1 MDSVMVS
8 TVLVNILLG
17 CFCLTVLSWVLV
29 GVETFIHDRKREKR
43 EEESAARDVKYH
55 EERMKREKEQAEHER
70 EYHEK
75 RMKSLE

>member
-17 CFCLTVLSWVLV
+17 CFCLAVLSWVLV

-43 EEESAARDVKYH
+43 EESAKRDSNIIEAHGADRQVI
-55 EERMKREKEQAEHER
+55 R
-70 EYHEK
+70 
-75 RMKSLE
+75 

>member
-17 CFCLTVLSWVLV
+17 CFCLAVLAWVMV

-43 EEESAARDVKYH
+43 EEEPAKRDSKYH
-55 EERMKREKEQAEHER
+55 L
-70 EYHEK
+70 K
-75 RMKSLE
+75 RMEQMDK

>member
-17 CFCLTVLSWVLV
+17 CFCLAVLAWVMV

-43 EEESAARDVKYH
+43 EEESAKRDSDYH
-55 EERMKREKEQAEHER
+55 L
-70 EYHEK
+70 K
-75 RMKSLE
+75 RMEQMDK

>member
-17 CFCLTVLSWVLV
+17 CFYLAVLSWVLV

-43 EEESAARDVKYH
+43 EEESAKRDS
-55 EERMKREKEQAEHER
+55 
-70 EYHEK
+70 EYHLK
-75 RMKSLE
+75 RMEQMDK

>member
-17 CFCLTVLSWVLV
+17 CFCLAVLAWVMV

-43 EEESAARDVKYH
+43 EEESAKRDSKYH
-55 EERMKREKEQAEHER
+55 L
-70 EYHEK
+70 K
-75 RMKSLE
+75 RMEQMDK

>member
-17 CFCLTVLSWVLV
+17 CFCLAVLSWAPV

-43 EEESAARDVKYH
+43 EEESAKRDS
-55 EERMKREKEQAEHER
+55 
-70 EYHEK
+70 EYHLK
-75 RMKSLE
+75 RMEQMDK

>member
-17 CFCLTVLSWVLV
+17 CFCLVDLSWVLV

-43 EEESAARDVKYH
+43 EEESAKRDS
-55 EERMKREKEQAEHER
+55 
-70 EYHEK
+70 EYHLK
-75 RMKSLE
+75 RMEQMDK